1 MFQSFFPKPRVFFPS
16 VAVWIAVAVALWYSY
31 GKMLGVDLGFP
42 EEAADATPIIGLGY
56 FATPAFIWF
65 YLYCG
70 AFTATFTA
78 FWAMYAPHK
87 YMWWSVAGS
96 AFIVFL
102 DYYNVQTSV
111 VINYWQRPF
120 WDAFQQAL
128 SGKPIPAGDFYHQ
141 IGVFSQI
148 AFVSVGVSVVTR
160 FFTSHYVFR
169 WRMAMN
175 DYYVSR
181 WPEVRSIEGAAQRV
195 QEDTMR
201 FAMIVEE
208 LGISLVDS
216 LLTLLAFLPVLAA
229 LSGSVKTLPI
239 VGVIPEPLVFAAILW
254 SLFGTVLLAAAGM
267 KLPNLAFRNQRV
279 EAAYRKELVY
289 GEDDAARADPLTV
302 AELFENV
309 RKRYFTYY
317 FHYVYFNVFRYMYS
331 QADNVFVFLIMIPT
345 VVAAKITFGIFN
357 QIVSAFGQVSGSFQY
372 LVQSWSTIIEL
383 LSIQKRLKAF
393 EAAFEGRGLGGIEK
407 EPEPVPIP
415 GAKA

>member
-1 MFQSFFPKPRVFFPS
+1 LFQSFFPKPRVFFPS

-31 GKMLGVDLGFP
+31 GKTLGVDLGFP
-42 EEAADATPIIGLGY
+42 EAAAGASPIIGLGY
-56 FATPAFIWF
+56 FTTPAFIWF
-65 YLYCG
+65 YIYCG

-78 FWAMYAPHK
+78 FWAIYAPHK
-87 YMWWSVAGS
+87 YLWWSVAGS
-96 AFIVFL
+96 ALIVFL

-141 IGVFSQI
+141 ISVFSQI
-148 AFVSVGVSVVTR
+148 AFVSVGVSVLTR

-289 GEDDAARADPLTV
+289 G
-302 AELFENV
+302 
-309 RKRYFTYY
+309 
-317 FHYVYFNVFRYMYS
+317 
-331 QADNVFVFLIMIPT
+331 
-345 VVAAKITFGIFN
+345 
-357 QIVSAFGQVSGSFQY
+357 
-372 LVQSWSTIIEL
+372 
-383 LSIQKRLKAF
+383 
-393 EAAFEGRGLGGIEK
+393 
-407 EPEPVPIP
+407 
-415 GAKA
+415 

>member
-1 MFQSFFPKPRVFFPS
+1 MKQKYGAKLSWADLFILAGNCALESMGFKTFGFGGGRVDI
-16 VAVWIAVAVALWYSY
+16 WE
-31 GKMLGVDLGFP
+31 P
-42 EEAADATPIIGLGY
+42 EEDIYWGTEDTWLGDARYEGDRELENPLAAVQMGLIYVNPEGPNGNPDPIASGRDVRET
-56 FATPAFIWF
+56 FA
-65 YLYCG
+65 
-70 AFTATFTA
+70 
-78 FWAMYAPHK
+78 
-87 YMWWSVAGS
+87 
-96 AFIVFL
+96 
-102 DYYNVQTSV
+102 
-111 VINYWQRPF
+111 
-120 WDAFQQAL
+120 
-128 SGKPIPAGDFYHQ
+128 
-141 IGVFSQI
+141 
-148 AFVSVGVSVVTR
+148 
-160 FFTSHYVFR
+160 
-169 WRMAMN
+169 RMAMN

-229 LSGSVKTLPI
+229 LSGSVKSLPI

-289 GEDDAARADPLTV
+289 GEDDGARADPITV

-393 EAAFEGRGLGGIEK
+393 EAAFEGRTLAGIEK
-407 EPEPVPIP
+407 EPEPVAIP
-415 GAKA
+415 GAKP